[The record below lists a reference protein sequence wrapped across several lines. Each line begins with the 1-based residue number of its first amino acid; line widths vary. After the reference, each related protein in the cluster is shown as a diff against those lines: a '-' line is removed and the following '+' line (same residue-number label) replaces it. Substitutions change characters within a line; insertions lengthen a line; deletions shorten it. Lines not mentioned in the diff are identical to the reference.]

1 MNIEGMKGRSEMEK
15 EHRVIIH
22 KDKTEISVT
31 KSFFFF

>member
-1 MNIEGMKGRSEMEK
+1 MNTEGMKGRSEMEK
-15 EHRVIIH
+15 EHRVIH